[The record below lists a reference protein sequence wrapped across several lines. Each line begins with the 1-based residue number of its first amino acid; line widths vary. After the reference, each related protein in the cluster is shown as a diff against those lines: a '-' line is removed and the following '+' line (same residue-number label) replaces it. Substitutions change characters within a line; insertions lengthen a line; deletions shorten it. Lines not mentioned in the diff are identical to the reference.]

1 MGILLI
7 DSSSKKIEFG
17 YAWNNVIAFRKE
29 LEPEFNADNL
39 TYFIKD
45 IFAKN
50 KIEFNEIEYVGLS
63 NGPGSFTGLRIG
75 SAIAKGICFAL
86 GSKLIAIPTLDV
98 IANKF
103 KPESI
108 RSPEFTGGRITSL
121 IFSNTKTCE
130 FYFAEYNSESG
141 KLNRISDYGIDL
153 PVNFINREGYFII
166 NEKSDR
172 FIGNDFLNKLTDVS
186 DLSNLDSLLELA
198 SEQINKNIISEYRT
212 SEPFYMKE
220 FVPNI

>member
-17 YAWNNVIAFRKE
+17 YADNNAIVFRKE

-45 IFAKN
+45 IFVKEN
-50 KIEFNEIEYVGLS
+50 IEFNEIEYVGLS

-75 SAIAKGICFAL
+75 SAIAKGICFSL
-86 GSKLIAIPTLDV
+86 GSKLIAVPTLDL

-108 RSPEFTGGRITSL
+108 RSSEFTGSRITSL

-130 FYFAEYNSESG
+130 FYFAEYRFESG
-141 KLNRISDYGIDL
+141 KLKRISDYRIDI
-153 PVNFINREGYFII
+153 PVNFIKGECYFII
-166 NEKSDR
+166 NEKFDLS
-172 FIGNDFLNKLTDVS
+172 IVNDFLNKLIDVS
-186 DLSNLDSLLELA
+186 DLSNLDSLFELA

-220 FVPNI
+220 FIPNI

>member
-17 YAWNNVIAFRKE
+17 YAENNVIAFRKE

-39 TYFIKD
+39 TYFIRD
-45 IFAKN
+45 IFLKN
-50 KIEFNEIEYVGLS
+50 KTGLNEIEYVGLS

-75 SAIAKGICFAL
+75 SAIAKGICYAT
-86 GSKLIAIPTLDV
+86 GSKLITVPTLDV

-103 KPESI
+103 ILQSEGTKVL
-108 RSPEFTGGRITSL
+108 TDCRITSL

-130 FYFAEYNSESG
+130 FYFAEYIPESG
-141 KLNRISDYGIDL
+141 KLKRISDYRIDL
-153 PVNFINREGYFII
+153 PANIFKGDGYFVV
-166 NEKSDR
+166 NEKIDS
-172 FIGNDFLNKLTDVS
+172 FTGMEFLSRLTGVS
-186 DLSNLDSLLELA
+186 EQSNLDSLLELTA
-198 SEQINKNIISEYRT
+198 EQISKNDICDYKT

>member
-17 YAWNNVIAFRKE
+17 YAENNVITFRKE
-29 LEPEFNADNL
+29 LEPDYNADNL
-39 TYFIKD
+39 TYFIRD
-45 IFAKN
+45 EFLKN
-50 KIEFNEIEYVGLS
+50 KTRQNEIKYIGLS

-75 SAIAKGICFAL
+75 SAIAKGICFAS
-86 GSKLIAIPTLDV
+86 GSKLISVPTLDV

-103 KPESI
+103 ILRTARTKEL
-108 RSPEFTGGRITSL
+108 TDCGITSI

-130 FYFAEYNSESG
+130 FYFAVYNSESG
-141 KLNRISDYGIDL
+141 KIKRISDYRVDIPENIFSGEGF
-153 PVNFINREGYFII
+153 FIA
-166 NEKSDR
+166 NEKIDR
-172 FIGNDFLNKLTDVS
+172 YTGIEFFNRLIDVS
-186 DLSNLDSLLELA
+186 DLSNLDSLLELTA
-198 SEQINKNIISEYRT
+198 DKIYKNDICDYKT

>member
-17 YAWNNVIAFRKE
+17 YAENNVIAFRKE

-39 TYFIKD
+39 TYFIRD
-45 IFAKN
+45 VFLKN
-50 KIEFNEIEYVGLS
+50 KTGLNEIEFIGLS

-75 SAIAKGICFAL
+75 SAIAKGICFAT
-86 GSKLIAIPTLDV
+86 GSKLIAVPTLDV

-103 KPESI
+103 KLQSA
-108 RSPEFTGGRITSL
+108 RAKVLSDFRITSL

-130 FYFAEYNSESG
+130 FYFAEYISESG
-141 KLNRISDYGIDL
+141 KLDRISDYRIDL
-153 PVNFINREGYFII
+153 PENILKGDGYYAV
-166 NEKSDR
+166 NEKIAG
-172 FIGNDFLNKLTDVS
+172 FTGIEFPNKLTDVS
-186 DLSNLDSLLELA
+186 EHSDLDSLLEL
-198 SEQINKNIISEYRT
+198 SLEQISINLFCDYKT

>member
-17 YAWNNVIAFRKE
+17 YAENNVIAFRKE

-39 TYFIKD
+39 TYFIRD
-45 IFAKN
+45 IFLKN
-50 KIEFNEIEYVGLS
+50 KTVLNEIEYVGLS

-75 SAIAKGICFAL
+75 SAIAKGICYAT
-86 GSKLIAIPTLDV
+86 GSKLIAVPTLDV
-98 IANKF
+98 IANKIILQSAGT
-103 KPESI
+103 KILTDS
-108 RSPEFTGGRITSL
+108 RITSL

-130 FYFAEYNSESG
+130 FYFAEYIFESG
-141 KLNRISDYGIDL
+141 KLERISDYRIDL
-153 PVNFINREGYFII
+153 PANIFKGDGYFVV
-166 NEKSDR
+166 NENIDSYSD
-172 FIGNDFLNKLTDVS
+172 IEILNGLTDVS
-186 DLSNLDSLLELA
+186 VQSNLDSLLELTT
-198 SEQINKNIISEYRT
+198 EQISKNDICDYKT